1 MSSRHE
7 EVQEALAARAL
18 YAIDEAEAARVR
30 ELLDAHLPECAECRA
45 ALRRFETVSGEL
57 GLAAGPR
64 RPPRMLG
71 ARIRRHLQMGGAP
84 WWARGAVAS
93 VAIAAL
99 AGFGL
104 WNAHLTGRV
113 SRAETRQADS
123 AAILNAVIH
132 PQSHVVPLSAGP
144 QGVSAPISLTAA
156 FVPGQPLLYVFGSMP
171 EPGEDLTYQ
180 VWLVRQ
186 GRYTSAGT
194 FTPERDLVI
203 LRIGV
208 DPRDYD
214 GLLITEEPGLG
225 STRPSARHVVEAS
238 F

>member
-1 MSSRHE
+1 MSSKHE
-7 EVQEALAARAL
+7 EVQEALAARVL

-57 GLAAGPR
+57 GLAAGFR
-64 RPPRMLG
+64 RPPRLLG
-71 ARIRRHLQMGGAP
+71 ARIRRHLQLGGLP

-104 WNAHLTGRV
+104 WNAHLSGRV
-113 SRAETRQADS
+113 SQAERRQADS
-123 AAILNAVIH
+123 AEILTAVIH
-132 PQSHVVPLSAGP
+132 PESQVVPLSTRSPG
-144 QGVSAPISLTAA
+144 SKAPISLTAA

-171 EPGEDLTYQ
+171 EPEADRTYQ

-186 GRYTSAGT
+186 GQYTSAGT
-194 FTPERDLVI
+194 FSPERGLVI
-203 LRIGV
+203 VRIGV
-208 DPRDYD
+208 DPREYD

-225 STRPSARHVVEAS
+225 STQPSARHVVEAS
-238 F
+238 L